1 MISALKTH
9 PLRWKLPLLALIFGT
24 IVAAAS
30 INLFPKVPVVAALLY
45 AAAGAV
51 AFLVTMSICIIVASR
66 VNAWVLN
73 KGGTDTQWLWFKSD
87 PQGLV
92 RLREEARMESDDA
105 LQEPEPKLR
114 RRSL

>member
-9 PLRWKLPLLALIFGT
+9 PLRWKLPALALMFGT

-30 INLFPKVPVVAALLY
+30 VNLFPRVPLMVALLY

-51 AFLVTMSICIIVASR
+51 AFLATMSIGIIVASR
-66 VNAWVLN
+66 INAWVLN
-73 KGGTDTQWLWFKSD
+73 KGGTDTHWLWFKSD

-92 RLREEARMESDDA
+92 RLREQARMESDDA
-105 LQEPEPKLR
+105 LQEPEPHLR
-114 RRSL
+114 RRGI